1 MNAREFYEAVVK
13 MRNAQREYYK
23 FKSHSNLVKAKR
35 LEKVVDD
42 EIVRV
47 NERLEAKRNP
57 KLL

>member
-1 MNAREFYEAVVK
+1 MNAREFYDAVVK

-23 FKSHSNLVKAKR
+23 FKSRNNLVKAKR

>member
-1 MNAREFYEAVVK
+1 MNAREFYDAVVK
-13 MRNAQREYYK
+13 MRNAQRAFYK
-23 FKSHSNLVKAKR
+23 SKRHDNLIKAKR